1 MNNINENLIEE
12 NQNQVNLNNIQPQNE
27 NNKTNPLTN
36 NQLLPIVFE
45 DNNKNIY
52 IDTKY
57 FKINSILIKCPY
69 CSQIINTKTVKSF
82 KKKDLFCM
90 ALLFCVCLNIYCTA
104 IGFIGFKGIKS
115 KCKDFFCFDVQH
127 FCPSCEKLIYSYE
140 SP

>member
-1 MNNINENLIEE
+1 MDNINENLIEE

-45 DNNKNIY
+45 DNNNNIY

-57 FKINSILIKCPY
+57 FKIKSILIKCPY
-69 CSQIINTKTVKSF
+69 CSQIINTKTIKSF
-82 KKKDLFCM
+82 KKKDIFCIS
-90 ALLFCVCLNIYCTA
+90 LLFCVYPNIISTA
-104 IGFIGFKGIKS
+104 ICFLGFKGIKS
-115 KCKDFFCFDVQH
+115 KFKDFLCFDVKH
-127 FCPSCEKLIYSYE
+127 FCPLCNNLIYSYE